1 MWPGVCSRVS
11 SRDDGW
17 EVDES
22 SGRRARRPL
31 PGSPA
36 ALSRPTAEPIQSK
49 RLSSSPH
56 PVRRLLAEIVLHA
69 QSRYHASGP
78 VILHARSSGI
88 WSIGW
93 CSVTGT
99 GQTVFSHL
107 DHRGLP
113 TAKSSLPGCIYSVR
127 LHGRATLREPETLG
141 NESWPIVR
149 TKRTMPGC
157 LASILNSTE
166 PCK

>member
-1 MWPGVCSRVS
+1 MFIGLMLRAVSSLSWRVWPGVCQWMN
-11 SRDDGW
+11 SRDDGR

-56 PVRRLLAEIVLHA
+56 PVRRFLAEIVLHA

-78 VILHARSSGI
+78 LILHAYSSGT
-88 WSIGW
+88 W
-93 CSVTGT
+93 CKGTSVTST

-107 DHRGLP
+107 DHRGLS
-113 TAKSSLPGCIYSVR
+113 TAKSSLCGCIHPVH
-127 LHGRATLREPETLG
+127 LPWLGDPARASEPG
-141 NESWPIVR
+141 H
-149 TKRTMPGC
+149 
-157 LASILNSTE
+157 
-166 PCK
+166 